1 MKLGREGLDLGCG
14 REVGWVVEAV
24 PGMCVRGEYAQNA
37 LKEKVQ
43 GLLLLHSRMHSLF
56 VVAQDYILSL
66 RHGLTS
72 DLKGS
77 T

>member
-1 MKLGREGLDLGCG
+1 MGGGGAE
-14 REVGWVVEAV
+14 

-37 LKEKVQ
+37 LEEEVL
-43 GLLLLHSRMHSLF
+43 GLLLLHCRMHSLF